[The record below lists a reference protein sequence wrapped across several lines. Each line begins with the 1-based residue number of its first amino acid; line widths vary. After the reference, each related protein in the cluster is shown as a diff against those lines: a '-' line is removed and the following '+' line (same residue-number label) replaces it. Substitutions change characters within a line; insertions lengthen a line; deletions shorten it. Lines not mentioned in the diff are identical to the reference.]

1 MRVLAVGGNGFI
13 GSHVVDALVAAG
25 VDVSVLD
32 VADERY
38 RAPLPD
44 VRYIRGSLADQ
55 LTIENALST
64 GIDVVIH
71 LAGSTL
77 PQTSMDSPV
86 ADVQNLLNSITLF
99 QLCATYK
106 VKKVIFISSG
116 GTVYGRAKRLPV
128 SEGDSTDPLCSY
140 GIIKLA
146 IEKYLFCY
154 SRLYGFDAVVLRL
167 ANPYGIRQSPQG
179 QQGAVPIFMWKILHG
194 EPISMWGD
202 GSTIRDFMHVKD
214 AARLCM
220 LATLSECSGVFNV
233 GSGHGISVADLISL
247 ISRTLNRRVEIVRQP
262 ARKFDVPA
270 IVLDC
275 MRANRCFD
283 WQPQIVLSEG
293 LKEVAEW
300 LIWLSSSSS
309 LEVRAVAGANGYNQN
324 VRGGA

>member
-1 MRVLAVGGNGFI
+1 
-13 GSHVVDALVAAG
+13 
-25 VDVSVLD
+25 
-32 VADERY
+32 
-38 RAPLPD
+38 
-44 VRYIRGSLADQ
+44 
-55 LTIENALST
+55 
-64 GIDVVIH
+64 
-71 LAGSTL
+71 
-77 PQTSMDSPV
+77 
-86 ADVQNLLNSITLF
+86 
-99 QLCATYK
+99 
-106 VKKVIFISSG
+106 
-116 GTVYGRAKRLPV
+116 
-128 SEGDSTDPLCSY
+128 
-140 GIIKLA
+140 
-146 IEKYLFCY
+146 
-154 SRLYGFDAVVLRL
+154 
-167 ANPYGIRQSPQG
+167 
-179 QQGAVPIFMWKILHG
+179 
-194 EPISMWGD
+194 
-202 GSTIRDFMHVKD
+202 VKD